1 MTTQIEIN
9 PVEAVRMAANAI
21 LTETK
26 SGELGFDARVARLDQ
41 LSEMIVDLTPEQ
53 RNTPGMILLLDKLS
67 DAFLHEVIKDP
78 TPWKSRNQ
86 EYPILSE
93 SMRERRTSKN
103 VEVTIAEA
111 TYDSNKRKRSA
122 PTRRV
127 KTRYENNLAN
137 EKIHT
142 ENKERKKRYDDFVK
156 GRKNAVTI
164 MKISIQ
170 SKECSGDQYFKTS
183 VQ

>member
-1 MTTQIEIN
+1 LTTQIEIN
-9 PVEAVRMAANAI
+9 PVEAVRMAATAI
-21 LTETK
+21 LEETK
-26 SGELGFDARVARLDQ
+26 SGELGFDARVTRLDR

-137 EKIHT
+137 EKIHS
-142 ENKERKKRYDDFVK
+142 ENKERKKRYDAFVK
-156 GRKNAVTI
+156 GRKSAPTI
-164 MKISIQ
+164 MKVSIN
-170 SKECSGDQYFKTS
+170 KEESVNDKYFKA
-183 VQ
+183 QI